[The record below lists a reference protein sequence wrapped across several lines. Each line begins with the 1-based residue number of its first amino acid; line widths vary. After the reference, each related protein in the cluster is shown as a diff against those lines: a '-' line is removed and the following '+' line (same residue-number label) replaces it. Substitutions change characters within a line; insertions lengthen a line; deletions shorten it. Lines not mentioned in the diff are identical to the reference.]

1 MIIDGNI
8 ASREEQV
15 RATLEEEI
23 LTGKLTGGTSLT
35 EQSLSK
41 RLGVS
46 RTPIRA
52 ALHKLSEEGLVSIV
66 PNKGAVVVGV
76 SRDDLIDIYN
86 MRMRL
91 EGLASA
97 TAASRITPE
106 DLSALRES
114 VELAEAY
121 IKDNDPE
128 RLKTLDTEFHS
139 IIYRASGSRML
150 NKTLSELHRNITSYR
165 KMSLSVPGRLENSVR
180 EHREILEAIESGNA
194 DLADRLT
201 SRHVAAALENML
213 LTVES

>member
-106 DLSALRES
+106 DLAALRES

-194 DLADRLT
+194 ELADRLT

>member
-106 DLSALRES
+106 DLAALRES

>member
-1 MIIDGNI
+1 MIIDSKI
-8 ASREEQV
+8 ASLEERV
-15 RATLEEEI
+15 TATLEEEI
-23 LTGKLTGGTSLT
+23 LTGKLSGGTSLT

-52 ALHKLSEEGLVSIV
+52 ALHKLAEEGLISIV

-76 SRDDLIDIYN
+76 SRDDLVDIYN
-86 MRMRL
+86 IRMRL

-97 TAASRITPE
+97 TAAERITPE
-106 DLSALRES
+106 DLAALRES
-114 VELAEAY
+114 VELAEFF
-121 IKDNDPE
+121 IQKNDTE

-165 KMSLSVPGRLENSVR
+165 KMSLSVPGRLENSVK
-180 EHREILEAIESGNA
+180 EHRAILEAIEAKNIE
-194 DLADRLT
+194 LADSLT

-213 LTVES
+213 LTVEK

>member
-194 DLADRLT
+194 ELADRLT